1 MNEPYLIAQKGE
13 RVVLRDK
20 KLSDAADD
28 YKWRLDKELTRLDAA
43 PPLKLSYREYM
54 LFYREEIDYPSPGRR
69 RFGIDTVDGKHIG
82 NCMYYDIDIRSGQ
95 AEMGIMLGDRDYWSK
110 GYGSDAVRTLLDYIF
125 NRTSLSRVYLHTLG
139 WNIRAHK
146 SFQKAGF
153 VPVKYVRRDGY
164 NFLHMEILKEW
175 WQKPKSKENGK
186 SQQASEPTQPSPKA
200 RS

>member
-1 MNEPYLIAQKGE
+1 MNEPYLIALKGE

-28 YKWRLDKELTRLDAA
+28 YKWRLDEELTRLDAA
-43 PPLKLSYREYM
+43 PPLRLSYREYM
-54 LFYREEIDYPSPGRR
+54 LFYPEEIDYPSPGRR

-82 NCMYYDIDIRSGQ
+82 NCMYYDIDLRGGQ
-95 AEMGIMLGDRDYWSK
+95 TEMGIMLGDRDYWSK

-125 NRTSLSRVYLHTLG
+125 VHTPISRVYLHSLD

-153 VPVKYVRRDGY
+153 VPIKNVRRDSY
-164 NFLHMEILKEW
+164 NFLQMEILKEW
-175 WQKPKSKENGK
+175 WQEQKNKENGK
-186 SQQASEPTQPSPKA
+186 KASEPTRPSPTV

>member
-1 MNEPYLIAQKGE
+1 MNEPYSISLKGE
-13 RVVLRDK
+13 RVVLREK

-28 YKWRLDKELTRLDAA
+28 YKWRLDEELTRLDAA
-43 PPLKLSYREYM
+43 PPLKLSQREYM

-69 RFGIDTVDGKHIG
+69 RFGIDTIEGKHIG
-82 NCMYYDIDIRSGQ
+82 NCMYYDIDVRAGQ
-95 AEMGIMLGDRDYWSK
+95 TEMGVMLGDRDYWSK

-125 NRTSLSRVYLHTLG
+125 TRTPLSRVYLHTLD

-164 NFLHMEILKEW
+164 NFLQMEILKEW
-175 WQKPKSKENGK
+175 WQAAKDKENSRGQK
-186 SQQASEPTQPSPKA
+186 ASEAKPSPKA